1 MCRRAAASETR
12 GAIFHFRKTK
22 LQQLARV
29 APVRWR
35 TDNAKT
41 VEIAALKKI
50 AAWAPRSCGFFLKYL
65 QTARYQTTFIASALA
80 R

>member
-41 VEIAALKKI
+41 VEIAALKK
-50 AAWAPRSCGFFLKYL
+50 
-65 QTARYQTTFIASALA
+65 
-80 R
+80 